1 MGVVKVIELLSQ
13 SETSWEDTTRKALQK
28 ASQTVRN
35 IKSIYVKEFQAI
47 VENGEITKYRVNC
60 KVSFAL
66 DGTGDEQE
74 HAG

>member
-1 MGVVKVIELLSQ
+1 MGVVKVIELLAQ
-13 SETSWEDTTRKALQK
+13 SDTGWEDATKNALQK

-35 IKSIYVKEFQAI
+35 IKSVYVKEFQAI
-47 VENGEITKYRVNC
+47 VENGEISKYRVNC

-66 DGTGDEQE
+66 DGDDEQE